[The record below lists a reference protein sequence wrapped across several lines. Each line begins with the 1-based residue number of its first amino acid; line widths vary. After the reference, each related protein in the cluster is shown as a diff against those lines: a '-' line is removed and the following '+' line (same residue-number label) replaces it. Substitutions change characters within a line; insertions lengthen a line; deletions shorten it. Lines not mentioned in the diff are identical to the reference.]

1 MASVR
6 KLPAGGYQVRWREY
20 AGGPQTAKNFLK
32 GQKAAAE
39 RFRTKV
45 EHDLLTG
52 TYVPPEAGR
61 TTLEEY
67 YRAWLARMAPT
78 WRPGTLSAVRVSFEK
93 HILPVLGTRPL
104 SAIRKTDHEA
114 MCAVLRLA
122 PSTVAVVSQHA
133 GQLFRAAV
141 EDGLIVRNP
150 AARARLPRNEP
161 TKAQPVP
168 LELVAAIEAALP
180 DWLRVAVPLGV
191 GVGLRQGEASGLTVD
206 RVHFLRR
213 TLRVDRQLI
222 DRNVPQPVLNPPK
235 TESSNRTVPLAGF
248 VVDALSAHLAA
259 FPAKPGDLILRTP
272 DGLPVDSG
280 RFGHHWRRA
289 CRTVGAPPGLRFHAL
304 RHTFA
309 STLLSR
315 GVSVKAVAD
324 WLGHASP
331 VITLTTYAHLMPADE
346 DVARRVLD
354 DALAPTTDA
363 PGDTPL
369 RPAATDGLR
378 TD

>member
-1 MASVR
+1 MASIDR
-6 KLPAGGYQVRWREY
+6 RPDGAYRARWREFP
-20 AGGPQTAKNFLK
+20 GGPQKAKSFARK
-32 GQKAAAE
+32 VDAE
-39 RFRTKV
+39 RWLVKV
-45 EHDLLTG
+45 QHDLLSG

-61 TTLEEY
+61 VTLEDY
-67 YRAWLARMAPT
+67 YRAWRSRMAPT
-78 WRPGTLSAVRVSFEK
+78 WRPGTLAAVTVSFEK
-93 HILPVLGTRPL
+93 HVLPVLGARPL
-104 SAIRKTDHEA
+104 GAVRRADVEA
-114 MCAVLRLA
+114 LCAGLRLA
-122 PSTVAVVSQHA
+122 PSTVAVVAQHV

-141 EDGLIVRNP
+141 EDGLVARNP
-150 AARARLPRNEP
+150 AARARLPRNDP
-161 TKAQPVP
+161 AKAQPVP
-168 LELVAAIEAALP
+168 PELVAAIEAALP

-213 TLRVDRQLI
+213 TLRVDRQLV
-222 DRNVPQPVLNPPK
+222 DRNVPEAVLTPPK

-248 VVDALSAHLAA
+248 VGDALSAHLAA
-259 FPAKPGDLILRTP
+259 FPARPGDLVLRTP
-272 DGLPVDSG
+272 SGGPVGSG
-280 RFGHHWRRA
+280 TFGHYWRRA
-289 CRTVGAPPGLRFHAL
+289 CKEAEAPAGLRYHAL

-354 DALAPTTDA
+354 DALAP
-363 PGDTPL
+363 
-369 RPAATDGLR
+369 ATAEQSIVAEQS
-378 TD
+378 